1 MWLYANYGLKVMKR
15 HIILVVA
22 VLLIGGVIYLNRVLS
37 TDRVVEVAEKEEY
50 GYRLN
55 DSLCNAISDLPTMES
70 MERYIKRWMTR
81 YGIKGASLAV
91 MRNEKLIYCKGF
103 GWADEE
109 MEREAENA
117 SLTRKTRSVFGD
129 WVNRK
134 FFLIY
139 YPKNAHY
146 FLVLESL

>member
-37 TDRVVEVAEKEEY
+37 TDRVVEVEENEEY

-70 MERYIKRWMTR
+70 M
-81 YGIKGASLAV
+81 
-91 MRNEKLIYCKGF
+91 
-103 GWADEE
+103 
-109 MEREAENA
+109 
-117 SLTRKTRSVFGD
+117 
-129 WVNRK
+129 
-134 FFLIY
+134 
-139 YPKNAHY
+139 
-146 FLVLESL
+146 